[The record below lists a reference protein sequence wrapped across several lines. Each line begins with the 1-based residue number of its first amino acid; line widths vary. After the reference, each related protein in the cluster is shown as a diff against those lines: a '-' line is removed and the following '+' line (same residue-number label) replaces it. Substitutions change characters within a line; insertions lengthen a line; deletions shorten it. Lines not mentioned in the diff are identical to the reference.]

1 MKLGTGRIVITAAV
15 ALVTAGIGPAVA
27 DPVATPQP
35 EAVPV
40 VRFGADERV
49 RQEYFDHIPVK
60 SDGDARGGEN
70 DYFRFRTRVWSE
82 ADAGP
87 NVTFRIRAVN
97 EMRDWLYPDV
107 SQKMQ
112 RSTYEWPDEIV
123 FDAAYMDVHGLFNDT
138 LDLRVGRQDLIY
150 GTGKVILEGTPG
162 DGSRTIYFNA
172 VKAVLKPA
180 PKTTID
186 VFGIYNPAQDE
197 FAINPADPA
206 RDESAMP
213 ATMNGMLER
222 GAGVYAKNQ
231 TFASLPFEVYGI
243 YKSEGTQAINVK
255 PDAKGNLPQP
265 TAPWQTLDVAAKQVD
280 VAAADIGTVGTRL
293 MPKLTDSL
301 SGNLELAYQFGTR
314 GDADINAYMA
324 DAFVVQ
330 QLPGSMKPA
339 VDAGVY
345 YLSGDR
351 KSTQDEEG
359 WDPLWARYPQYSELY
374 VYAYDSDMLA
384 AGWNNLCMP
393 HAGLTLNPLAK
404 LKTTLSVNY
413 LYAPEA
419 DGPGGGHE
427 RGWLG
432 IFKNEF
438 TLAENKWL
446 PKDKLTGH
454 LWLEVLNPG
463 DYYNVNDLALFARW
477 EFCYAF

>member
-1 MKLGTGRIVITAAV
+1 MKQGMQRIVITAAA
-15 ALVTAGIGPAVA
+15 ALVTAGIGPAGA
-27 DPVATPQP
+27 DPVAAPQP
-35 EAVPV
+35 EAAPI

-82 ADAGP
+82 LDAGP
-87 NVTFRIRAVN
+87 NITFRVRAVN
-97 EMRDWLYPDV
+97 EDRDWLYPDV
-107 SQKMQ
+107 SQKPQ
-112 RSTYEWPDEIV
+112 RSTYEWPDEVVI
-123 FDAAYMDVHGLFNDT
+123 DTAYADLHGLLNNA
-138 LDLRVGRQDLIY
+138 LDLRIGRQDLIY

-162 DGSRTIYFNA
+162 DGSRTLYFNA
-172 VKAVLKPA
+172 VKATIKAV

-186 VFGIYNPAQDE
+186 VFGIYDPAQDPL
-197 FAINPADPA
+197 AINPPDPA
-206 RDESAMP
+206 RDLSAMP
-213 ATMNGMLER
+213 ATENGMLER
-222 GAGVYAKNQ
+222 GAGIYAKNQ
-231 TFASLPFEVYGI
+231 SFASMPFEAYAI
-243 YKSEGTQAINVK
+243 YKSEGTQAIALK
-255 PDAKGNLPQP
+255 PDVKGNLPQP
-265 TAPWQTLDVAAKQVD
+265 KVPWQTLDASRKEMD

-314 GDADINAYMA
+314 GDADISAYMV

-351 KSTQDEEG
+351 KGNGTDEA
-359 WDPLWARYPQYSELY
+359 WDPLWARYPQFSELY
-374 VYAYDSDMLA
+374 VYSYDSDPLA
-384 AGWNNLCMP
+384 GGWENLCTP
-393 HAGLTLNPLAK
+393 HAGLTINPLTN
-404 LKTTLSVNY
+404 LKTTFSVNY

-432 IFKNEF
+432 VFKNEF
-438 TLAENKWL
+438 TLAQNKWL

-454 LWLEVLNPG
+454 LWLEVLEPG
-463 DYYNVNDLALFARW
+463 DYYKVDDLALFARW
-477 EFCYAF
+477 EFVYAF